1 MLPVIALV
9 GRPNVGKSTLFNCLT
24 KSRDALVA
32 DMPGVTRDRHYGTG
46 EIDHKAYIVID
57 TGGIGENK
65 NGIDE
70 YMTAQSKQAMIEASE
85 IVFVVDARTGPTNV
99 DIKIAQQL
107 RELGKPIFLAVNKV
121 DGVDE
126 YVATS
131 DFYSLGLGEPLAI
144 AAAHGRGVT
153 QLIQTV
159 AADFPSSLSSDA
171 TSAEVEQ
178 EEGIKI
184 AIIGKPNVGKSTL
197 VNRILGEERVI
208 VFDMPGTTRD
218 SIEIPLERLGQK
230 YTLIDTAGVR
240 RRGKIT
246 DVVEK
251 FSVVKALQAIE
262 QCNVVIYVFDAREG
276 ITDQDLHLLGFVV
289 ETGRALVLAV
299 NKWDDLNPEIKDT
312 IKEDIERR
320 LRFVDFAKI
329 HFISALH
336 GTGVGDLFKSVDKA
350 YAAAMYPLT
359 TSVVTELLEAA
370 VKKFPPPL
378 VSGRRIKLRYAN
390 PGGHNPPTIVIHGN
404 QAESVPNS
412 YQRYLINFYRTALKL
427 VGTPLNLQFRTSN
440 NPFAPERPKKL
451 SPLKEHKARQERRF
465 AKKKKKD

>member
-46 EIDHKAYIVID
+46 QIDDKSYIVID
-57 TGGIGENK
+57 TGGIGENQHD
-65 NGIDE
+65 IDE
-70 YMTAQSKQAMIEASE
+70 HMTAQSKQAMVEASE
-85 IVFVVDARTGPTNV
+85 IIFVVDGRTGPTNA
-99 DIKIAQQL
+99 DLQIAQQL

-121 DGVDE
+121 DGTDE
-126 YVATS
+126 YVTTS
-131 DFYSLGLGEPLAI
+131 DFYGLGLGTPHAI
-144 AAAHGRGVT
+144 AAAQGRGVT
-153 QLIQTV
+153 QLIQAV

-171 TSAEVEQ
+171 ISPEDDKE
-178 EEGIKI
+178 IKI

-240 RRGKIT
+240 RRGRIT

-262 QCNVVIYVFDAREG
+262 HANVVIYVFDAKGG
-276 ITDQDLHLLGFVV
+276 ITDQDLHLLGFVI
-289 ETGRALVLAV
+289 EAGRALVLAV
-299 NKWDDLNPEIKDT
+299 NKWDNLDPEVKDT
-312 IKEDIERR
+312 VKEDIERR

-336 GTGVGDLFKSVDKA
+336 GTGVGDLFKSVDIA

-359 TSVVTELLEAA
+359 TSVVTTLLEAA
-370 VKKFPPPL
+370 IKNFQPPL
-378 VSGRRIKLRYAN
+378 VGGRRIKLRYAN

-404 QAESVPNS
+404 QAEATPNS
-412 YQRYLINFYRTALKL
+412 YQRYLINFFRKELKL
-427 VGTPLNLQFRTSN
+427 VGTPLNLVFRTST
-440 NPFAPERPKKL
+440 NPFKPDKPTKL
-451 SPLKEHKARQERRF
+451 SPLKEHAKRQERRF
-465 AKKKKKD
+465 AKKKDRD

>member
-46 EIDHKAYIVID
+46 QIDDKPYIVID

-65 NGIDE
+65 DAIDE
-70 YMTAQSKQAMIEASE
+70 YMTAQSYQAMVEASE
-85 IVFVVDARTGPTNV
+85 IIFVVDGRLGPTNA
-99 DIKIAQQL
+99 DLKIAQQL

-126 YVATS
+126 DLATS
-131 DFYSLGLGEPLAI
+131 DFYSLGLGVPHGI
-144 AAAHGRGVT
+144 AAVQGRGVT
-153 QLIQTV
+153 QLIQAV
-159 AADFPSSLSSDA
+159 AIDFPA
-171 TSAEVEQ
+171 VNAEESAVQ
-178 EEGIKI
+178 NAEEGIKI

-240 RRGKIT
+240 KRAKIT

-262 QCNVVIYVFDAREG
+262 HANVVIYVFDAKEG

-289 ETGRALVLAV
+289 EAGRALVLAV
-299 NKWDDLNPEIKDT
+299 NKWDNLDPEIKDT
-312 IKEDIERR
+312 VKEDIERR

-336 GTGVGDLFKSVDKA
+336 GTGVGDLFRSVDTA

-359 TSVVTELLEAA
+359 TSVVTDLLLEAT
-370 VKKFPPPL
+370 KTFQPPL

-404 QAESVPNS
+404 QAEATPNS
-412 YQRYLINFYRTALKL
+412 YKRYLINFFRKELKL
-427 VGTPLNLQFRTSN
+427 VGTPLNLIFRTSI
-440 NPFAPERPKKL
+440 NPFKPDKPTKL
-451 SPLKEHKARQERRF
+451 SPLKEHAKRQERRF
-465 AKKKKKD
+465 AKKKDRD